1 MTMRDFGRRAPLQGA
16 LGLATAGTLVG
27 ATLMGATLIGS
38 TLIGSVPALAQNLP
52 PTTACPQEV
61 ANIATCYGLKHE
73 SGAFVLAAMPK
84 TWNGDLVVFA
94 HGGPSLNPPTPNGS
108 KSDLAKYAFAV
119 QRGYGW
125 VASSYRREGYG
136 VAMAGEDTENARR
149 FFAERIA
156 KPKHTYLHGA
166 SYGGL
171 VGAKLVEGLA
181 KNAEGTMNFDGALFN
196 SGAVGGA
203 TLNYQHRVD
212 LRVVYEYY
220 CKNLPRP
227 EEAQYPL
234 WMGVAPGS
242 KMTLRD
248 LDTVVDECTGVGK
261 PAAQRSEQQKKNLA
275 EIIGVM
281 GYPENLL
288 VRHMQ
293 AATLLF
299 HDVVERTTSGGNPFD
314 NTGVR
319 YHGSSNDDELNRNVA
334 RFTADPA
341 AAARVKAD
349 GDPTGK
355 LSIPVVSI
363 HSINDP
369 QVAVEQQAAY
379 RNTVTAAGNAD
390 RLVQAYTDERGHT
403 AQSAPELAA
412 ALDAVVQWVEK
423 GTKPSPQ
430 SILAAC
436 EALRASFEGP
446 CAWHPEFTP
455 KPYSTKFYP
464 REAAVR

>member
-1 MTMRDFGRRAPLQGA
+1 MRNVGRQAPLYG
-16 LGLATAGTLVG
+16 LLGIGLAGTVMSG
-27 ATLMGATLIGS
+27 AAF
-38 TLIGSVPALAQNLP
+38 AQNLP
-52 PTTACPQEV
+52 PTTACPEQV
-61 ANIATCYGLKHE
+61 ASIATCYGIKHE
-73 SGAFVLAAMPK
+73 SGAYILAAMPK
-84 TWNGDLVVFA
+84 NWNGDLVVLA
-94 HGGPSLNPPTPNGS
+94 HGGPSLNPPTANGS
-108 KSDLAKYAFAV
+108 MSDLAKYAFAV

-136 VAMAGEDTENARR
+136 VAMAGEDTEDARR
-149 FFAERIA
+149 FFAEHIA

-171 VGAKLVEGLA
+171 VGAKLVESLS
-181 KNAEGTMNFDGALFN
+181 KNPDGSMNFDGALFN

-212 LRVVYEYY
+212 LRAVYEYY

-234 WMGVAPGS
+234 WMGVPPQS

-299 HDVVERTTSGGNPFD
+299 HDVVERTTGGRNPFD

-334 RFTADPA
+334 RFTADPMA
-341 AAARVKAD
+341 VALIKAD

-355 LSIPVVSI
+355 LPIPVVSI

-369 QVAVEQQAAY
+369 QVPVEQQAAY
-379 RNTVTAAGNAD
+379 RAKRAGARRRARRARAMGREGNEALGAIDSRRLRSAAD
-390 RLVQAYTDERGHT
+390 DLRRPLRLAPGVQAEAVQHEVLSARSGGAVG
-403 AQSAPELAA
+403 AQTENGASCR
-412 ALDAVVQWVEK
+412 V
-423 GTKPSPQ
+423 
-430 SILAAC
+430 
-436 EALRASFEGP
+436 LRCASRIR
-446 CAWHPEFTP
+446 
-455 KPYSTKFYP
+455 S
-464 REAAVR
+464 